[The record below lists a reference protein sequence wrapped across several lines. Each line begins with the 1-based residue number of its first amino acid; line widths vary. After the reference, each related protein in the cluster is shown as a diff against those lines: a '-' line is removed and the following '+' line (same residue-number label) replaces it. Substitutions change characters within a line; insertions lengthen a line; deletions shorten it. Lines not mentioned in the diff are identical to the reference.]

1 MAAAKRAG
9 CLAGRLAWHA
19 LELYIWLDRYVPG
32 AQSIAGMLP
41 SILGHVRLLWCH
53 SSFYSNPDR
62 ITGLLRK
69 VSDEVINRCC
79 SVISLP
85 AVFAGA
91 CADGVMEALQVCHKL
106 HRHLTALPCW
116 WKECRTLVLPPLGRT
131 APRRAAAGGRC
142 TSDASAQSRPARLGS
157 PGLLM
162 PRPSL
167 RMWMLS
173 CNAAGELWTLGK

>member
-1 MAAAKRAG
+1 M
-9 CLAGRLAWHA
+9 AWHA
-19 LELYIWLDRYVPG
+19 RDIYICLLTIVPG
-32 AQSIAGMLP
+32 PQSIAGTLP

-91 CADGVMEALQVCHKL
+91 CADGVMEALQVC
-106 HRHLTALPCW
+106 
-116 WKECRTLVLPPLGRT
+116 
-131 APRRAAAGGRC
+131 
-142 TSDASAQSRPARLGS
+142 S
-157 PGLLM
+157 
-162 PRPSL
+162 
-167 RMWMLS
+167 
-173 CNAAGELWTLGK
+173 

>member
-1 MAAAKRAG
+1 M
-9 CLAGRLAWHA
+9 
-19 LELYIWLDRYVPG
+19 PG

-91 CADGVMEALQVCHKL
+91 CADGVMEALQVC
-106 HRHLTALPCW
+106 RQSRWRLTAL
-116 WKECRTLVLPPLGRT
+116 L
-131 APRRAAAGGRC
+131 
-142 TSDASAQSRPARLGS
+142 Q
-157 PGLLM
+157 
-162 PRPSL
+162 
-167 RMWMLS
+167 
-173 CNAAGELWTLGK
+173 

>member
-9 CLAGRLAWHA
+9 SPAGRLAWHA

-32 AQSIAGMLP
+32 PQSIAGMLP
-41 SILGHVRLLWCH
+41 SILGHVSLLWCH

-91 CADGVMEALQVCHKL
+91 CADGVMEALQVCC
-106 HRHLTALPCW
+106 RMYLTSLPW
-116 WKECRTLVLPPLGRT
+116 W
-131 APRRAAAGGRC
+131 
-142 TSDASAQSRPARLGS
+142 
-157 PGLLM
+157 
-162 PRPSL
+162 
-167 RMWMLS
+167 
-173 CNAAGELWTLGK
+173 